1 MDNLA
6 GIPLYLMYAGSAI
19 LFLVVFSLLYAKVTP
34 YSEMTEIKEK
44 QNVAASI
51 SYAGAMLGF
60 SLQLMSAM
68 NNSVSLVDFAIW
80 GVVAMIVQMTTFFL
94 VRLFAMPRVVERIKN
109 QEISA
114 GVFLAGIS
122 ISVGLLFGAAMNG

>member
-1 MDNLA
+1 
-6 GIPLYLMYAGSAI
+6 MYAGAAI
-19 LFLVVFSLLYAKVTP
+19 LFLAIFSLLYAKVTP
-34 YSEMTEIKEK
+34 YCEMTEIKENK
-44 QNVAASI
+44 NIAASI

-68 NNSVSLVDFAIW
+68 NNSISLVDFAIW
-80 GVVAMIVQMTTFFL
+80 GTVAIVVQVCTFLL
-94 VRLFAMPRVVERIKN
+94 VRLFAVPKVAERIKN

>member
-1 MDNLA
+1 MENLA
-6 GIPLYLMYAGSAI
+6 GIPLYFIYAGSAV
-19 LFLVVFSLLYAKVTP
+19 LFLALFSLVYAKVTP
-34 YSEMTEIKEK
+34 YCEMTEIKENK
-44 QNVAASI
+44 NVAASV

-68 NNSVSLVDFAIW
+68 NNSISLVDFAIW
-80 GVVAMIVQMTTFFL
+80 GGLAMIVQMTGFFF